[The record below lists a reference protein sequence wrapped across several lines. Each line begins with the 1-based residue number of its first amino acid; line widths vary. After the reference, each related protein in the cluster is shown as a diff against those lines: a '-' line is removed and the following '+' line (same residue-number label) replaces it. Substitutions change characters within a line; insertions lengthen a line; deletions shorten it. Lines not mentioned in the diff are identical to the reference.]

1 MSPEAFRLLAAFIGI
16 ILLVLL
22 VARLKWHPFL
32 ALMFISWGLAVTCG
46 IDPGQ
51 AIVAFSKGFGDILS
65 FVGIVIG
72 LGTMIGGLLVSSGG
86 ADAFANAM
94 ISIGGRKY
102 VPWTLFFAAFLIGLP
117 LFFEVGFVLLVPL
130 AFVMAKKMDVPILS
144 LGLPMLAGLSIAHGM
159 TPPHPAPTLAV
170 ATFHADAGKTIL
182 YALVIGL
189 PVGLISGPV
198 FASVAA
204 KVFGLRRAIRKSTG
218 QSGPHISPVDE
229 IAAVTAETA
238 HRTPSLGG
246 VLLVILL
253 PPFLMM
259 GRSVADLLLAQGPM
273 KAALDVIGNPIVA
286 LFITVVVAVF
296 ALGVRLGESLD
307 EIQRTLNRSLEPIAA
322 VILIV
327 GAGGGFKE
335 VLLETKI
342 ADAIGQWAT
351 NAHLSPLLL
360 AWTAAAVVRIAT
372 GSATVAT
379 ITGAGIVAP
388 LIQNNTTVN
397 RELLVLA
404 TGSGSLILSHVNDAG
419 FWLVKEYFGLTVA
432 ETFKFWTTMET
443 LLSILGLAGVLLASL
458 IV

>member
-1 MSPEAFRLLAAFIGI
+1 MNPEAFRLSAALIGI

-22 VARLKWHPFL
+22 VARFKWHPFL
-32 ALMFISWGLAVTCG
+32 ALMLVSWGLGVTCG
-46 IDPGQ
+46 IDPVK
-51 AIVAFSKGFGDILS
+51 AIAAFSKGFGDILS

-170 ATFHADAGKTIL
+170 ATFHADAGRTIL
-182 YALVIGL
+182 YALIIGL

-198 FASVAA
+198 FASVLTRF
-204 KVFGLRRAIRKSTG
+204 FGLRRAIRKSTE
-218 QSGPHISPVDE
+218 QSGPHVSPAEEIISVS
-229 IAAVTAETA
+229 AGTA
-238 HRTPSLGG
+238 HRTPSLSA
-246 VLLVILL
+246 VVVVILL
-253 PPFLMM
+253 PPILMM
-259 GRSVADLLLAQGPM
+259 GHSVADLLLGQGPM
-273 KAALDVIGNPIVA
+273 KDALNVIGNPIVA

-307 EIQRTLNRSLEPIAA
+307 EIQRTLNRSLEPVAA

-342 ADAIGQWAT
+342 AEAIGQWAT

-360 AWTAAAVVRIAT
+360 AWTAAAVVRVAT

-419 FWLVKEYFGLTVA
+419 FWLVKEYFGLSVA
-432 ETFKFWTTMET
+432 ETFKYWTTMET

-458 IV
+458 IT

>member
-1 MSPEAFRLLAAFIGI
+1 MNPEAFRLSAALVGI
-16 ILLVLL
+16 LLLVLL
-22 VARLKWHPFL
+22 VARFKWHPFL
-32 ALMFISWGLAVTCG
+32 ALMFVSWVLAVTCG
-46 IDPGQ
+46 IDPVQ
-51 AIVAFSKGFGDILS
+51 AIVGFSKGFGDILS

-72 LGTMIGGLLVSSGG
+72 LGTMIGELLVSSGG

-159 TPPHPAPTLAV
+159 TPPHPVPTLAV

-182 YALVIGL
+182 NALVIGL

-198 FASVAA
+198 FAAVLGR
-204 KVFGLRRAIRKSTG
+204 FFDLRRTIRKSTG
-218 QSGPHISPVDE
+218 QGGPHISPVDE
-229 IAAVTAETA
+229 ITAVTAETA
-238 HRTPSLGG
+238 HQTPSLGA
-246 VLLVILL
+246 VFLVILL
-253 PPFLMM
+253 PPVLMM

-307 EIQRTLNRSLEPIAA
+307 EIQRTLNRSLESIAA

-351 NAHLSPLLL
+351 NTHLSPLVL

-379 ITGAGIVAP
+379 ITGSGIVAMP
-388 LIQNNTTVN
+388 EGGMDMVW
-397 RELLVLA
+397 
-404 TGSGSLILSHVNDAG
+404 TGMIL
-419 FWLVKEYFGLTVA
+419 T
-432 ETFKFWTTMET
+432 
-443 LLSILGLAGVLLASL
+443 
-458 IV
+458 

>member
-1 MSPEAFRLLAAFIGI
+1 MNPEAFRLSAASVGI
-16 ILLVLL
+16 LLLVLL
-22 VARLKWHPFL
+22 VARFKWHPFL
-32 ALMFISWGLAVTCG
+32 ALMFVSWGLAVTCG
-46 IDPGQ
+46 IDPVQ
-51 AIVAFSKGFGDILS
+51 AIAAFSKGFGDILS

-182 YALVIGL
+182 YALIIGL
-189 PVGLISGPV
+189 PVGLISGPI

-204 KVFGLRRAIRKSTG
+204 KFFGLRRKSTG

-253 PPFLMM
+253 PPVLMM
-259 GRSVADLLLAQGPM
+259 GRSVADLLLAQGPT

-307 EIQRTLNRSLEPIAA
+307 EVQRTLNRSLEPIAA

-419 FWLVKEYFGLTVA
+419 FWLVKEYFGLSVV
-432 ETFKFWTTMET
+432 ETFKYWTTMET

-458 IV
+458 IT

>member
-1 MSPEAFRLLAAFIGI
+1 MSPEAFRLSAALVGI
-16 ILLVLL
+16 LLLVLL
-22 VARLKWHPFL
+22 VARFKWHPFL
-32 ALMFISWGLAVTCG
+32 ALMIVSWGLGVACG
-46 IDPGQ
+46 IDPVQ
-51 AIVAFSKGFGDILS
+51 SIAAFSKGFGDILS

-130 AFVMAKKMDVPILS
+130 AFVMAKKMEVPILS

-170 ATFHADAGKTIL
+170 ATFHADAGRTIL
-182 YALVIGL
+182 YALAIGL
-189 PVGLISGPV
+189 PVGLLSGPV
-198 FASVAA
+198 FASVLV
-204 KVFGLRRAIRKSTG
+204 KFFGLRRATANAAG
-218 QSGPHISPVDE
+218 TSGSASSPAEE
-229 IAAVTAETA
+229 ITSVTAERV
-238 HRTPSLGG
+238 HQTPSLGG

-253 PPFLMM
+253 PPVLMM
-259 GRSVADLLLAQGPM
+259 GRSVADLLLTPGPV
-273 KAALDVIGNPIVA
+273 KATLDVIGNPIVA

-388 LIQNNTTVN
+388 LIQGNTTVN

-432 ETFKFWTTMET
+432 ETFKYWTTMET

-458 IV
+458 VT

>member
-1 MSPEAFRLLAAFIGI
+1 MNPEAFRLSAALVGI
-16 ILLVLL
+16 LLLVLL
-22 VARLKWHPFL
+22 VARFKWHPFL
-32 ALMFISWGLAVTCG
+32 ALMFVSWGLAVTCG
-46 IDPGQ
+46 IDPVQ
-51 AIVAFSKGFGDILS
+51 AIAGFSKGFGDILS

-204 KVFGLRRAIRKSTG
+204 KFFGLRRKSTG

-253 PPFLMM
+253 PPVLMM

-419 FWLVKEYFGLTVA
+419 FWLVKEYFGLSVV
-432 ETFKFWTTMET
+432 ETFKYWTTMET

>member
-1 MSPEAFRLLAAFIGI
+1 MNPEAFRLSAALIGI

-22 VARLKWHPFL
+22 VARFKWHPFL
-32 ALMFISWGLAVTCG
+32 ALMLVSWGLGVICG
-46 IDPGQ
+46 IAPVK
-51 AIVAFSKGFGDILS
+51 AIAAFSKGFGDILS

-170 ATFHADAGKTIL
+170 ATFHADAGRTIL
-182 YALVIGL
+182 YALIIGL

-198 FASVAA
+198 FASVLT
-204 KVFGLRRAIRKSTG
+204 KFFGLRRAIRKSTE
-218 QSGPHISPVDE
+218 QSGPHVSPAEEIISVS
-229 IAAVTAETA
+229 AETG
-238 HRTPSLGG
+238 HRTPSLSA
-246 VLLVILL
+246 VVVVILL
-253 PPFLMM
+253 PPILMM
-259 GRSVADLLLAQGPM
+259 GHSVADLLLGQGPM
-273 KAALDVIGNPIVA
+273 KDALNVIGNPIVA

-307 EIQRTLNRSLEPIAA
+307 EIQRTLNRSLEPVAA

-327 GAGGGFKE
+327 GADGGFKE

-342 ADAIGQWAT
+342 AEAIGQWAT

-360 AWTAAAVVRIAT
+360 AWTAAAVVRVAT

-432 ETFKFWTTMET
+432 ETFKYWTTMET

-458 IV
+458 IT

>member
-1 MSPEAFRLLAAFIGI
+1 
-16 ILLVLL
+16 
-22 VARLKWHPFL
+22 
-32 ALMFISWGLAVTCG
+32 
-46 IDPGQ
+46 
-51 AIVAFSKGFGDILS
+51 
-65 FVGIVIG
+65 
-72 LGTMIGGLLVSSGG
+72 
-86 ADAFANAM
+86 M

-198 FASVAA
+198 FASVLA
-204 KVFGLRRAIRKSTG
+204 KFFDLRRAIRKSTG

-229 IAAVTAETA
+229 ITAVTAETA

-253 PPFLMM
+253 PPVLMM

-419 FWLVKEYFGLTVA
+419 FWLVKEYFGLSVV
-432 ETFKFWTTMET
+432 ETFKYWTTMET

>member
-1 MSPEAFRLLAAFIGI
+1 MLP
-16 ILLVLL
+16 
-22 VARLKWHPFL
+22 
-32 ALMFISWGLAVTCG
+32 
-46 IDPGQ
+46 
-51 AIVAFSKGFGDILS
+51 
-65 FVGIVIG
+65 
-72 LGTMIGGLLVSSGG
+72 
-86 ADAFANAM
+86 
-94 ISIGGRKY
+94 
-102 VPWTLFFAAFLIGLP
+102 GLP
-117 LFFEVGFVLLVPL
+117 T
-130 AFVMAKKMDVPILS
+130 AQ
-144 LGLPMLAGLSIAHGM
+144 GM

-182 YALVIGL
+182 YAVVIGL

-204 KVFGLRRAIRKSTG
+204 KFLGLRRAIRKSTG

-253 PPFLMM
+253 PPVLMM

-296 ALGVRLGESLD
+296 TLGVRLGESLD

-360 AWTAAAVVRIAT
+360 AWTAAAEILWAT
-372 GSATVAT
+372 GPAA
-379 ITGAGIVAP
+379 AAP
-388 LIQNNTTVN
+388 IP
-397 RELLVLA
+397 RGRVLSPA
-404 TGSGSLILSHVNDAG
+404 
-419 FWLVKEYFGLTVA
+419 
-432 ETFKFWTTMET
+432 FWTKPQ
-443 LLSILGLAGVLLASL
+443 
-458 IV
+458 

>member
-1 MSPEAFRLLAAFIGI
+1 MTPEAFRLTAALVGI

-22 VARLKWHPFL
+22 VAKLKWHPFL
-32 ALMFISWGLAVTCG
+32 ALMFVSWGLAVACG
-46 IDPGQ
+46 ISPIQ
-51 AIVAFSKGFGDILS
+51 AIAAFSKGFGDILS

-94 ISIGGRKY
+94 IAAGGRKY
-102 VPWTLFFAAFLIGLP
+102 VPWTIFFAAFLIGLP

-130 AFVMAKKMDVPILS
+130 AFVIAKKMEVPVLS
-144 LGLPMLAGLSIAHGM
+144 IGLPMLAGLSIAHGM

-182 YALVIGL
+182 YALAIGL
-189 PVGLISGPV
+189 PCGLISGPV

-204 KVFGLRRAIRKSTG
+204 KFFGLRQTARKSTD
-218 QSGPHISPVDE
+218 QTAPHLSPAEE
-229 IAAVTAETA
+229 IIAVTSEAK
-238 HRTPSLGG
+238 HRPPTLGG

-259 GRSVADLLLAQGPM
+259 GRSFADLALPHGSM
-273 KAALDVIGNPIVA
+273 KDACDLIGNPIVA
-286 LFITVVVAVF
+286 LFATVVVAVF
-296 ALGVRLGESLD
+296 VLGVRLGENLD

-342 ADAIGQWAT
+342 ADAIGVWAST
-351 NAHLSPLLL
+351 AHLSPLVL

-388 LIQNNTTVN
+388 LIQNNATVN

-419 FWLVKEYFGLTVA
+419 FWLVKEYFGLTVG
-432 ETFKFWTTMET
+432 ETFKYWTTMET
-443 LLSILGLAGVLLASL
+443 LLSILGLVGVLLAGL

>member
-229 IAAVTAETA
+229 IAAVTCGNCASDSESGWG
-238 HRTPSLGG
+238 SLGNPSAARPDDG
-246 VLLVILL
+246 TLSSG
-253 PPFLMM
+253 PF
-259 GRSVADLLLAQGPM
+259 ACA
-273 KAALDVIGNPIVA
+273 
-286 LFITVVVAVF
+286 
-296 ALGVRLGESLD
+296 
-307 EIQRTLNRSLEPIAA
+307 RTYEGCS
-322 VILIV
+322 
-327 GAGGGFKE
+327 
-335 VLLETKI
+335 
-342 ADAIGQWAT
+342 
-351 NAHLSPLLL
+351 
-360 AWTAAAVVRIAT
+360 
-372 GSATVAT
+372 
-379 ITGAGIVAP
+379 
-388 LIQNNTTVN
+388 
-397 RELLVLA
+397 
-404 TGSGSLILSHVNDAG
+404 
-419 FWLVKEYFGLTVA
+419 
-432 ETFKFWTTMET
+432 
-443 LLSILGLAGVLLASL
+443 
-458 IV
+458 

>member
-1 MSPEAFRLLAAFIGI
+1 MNPEAFRLSAALAGI
-16 ILLVLL
+16 LLLVLL
-22 VARLKWHPFL
+22 VARFKWHPFL

-46 IDPGQ
+46 IDPVQ
-51 AIVAFSKGFGDILS
+51 AIAGFSKGFGDILS

-130 AFVMAKKMDVPILS
+130 AFVMAKKLEVPILS

-204 KVFGLRRAIRKSTG
+204 KFFGLRRKSTG

-253 PPFLMM
+253 PPVLMM
-259 GRSVADLLLAQGPM
+259 GRSVADLLLAQGLA

-296 ALGVRLGESLD
+296 VLGVRLGESLD

-351 NAHLSPLLL
+351 DAHLSPLLL

-419 FWLVKEYFGLTVA
+419 FWLVKEYFGLSVG
-432 ETFKFWTTMET
+432 ETFKYWTTMET

-458 IV
+458 IT

>member
-1 MSPEAFRLLAAFIGI
+1 
-16 ILLVLL
+16 
-22 VARLKWHPFL
+22 
-32 ALMFISWGLAVTCG
+32 
-46 IDPGQ
+46 
-51 AIVAFSKGFGDILS
+51 
-65 FVGIVIG
+65 
-72 LGTMIGGLLVSSGG
+72 
-86 ADAFANAM
+86 
-94 ISIGGRKY
+94 
-102 VPWTLFFAAFLIGLP
+102 
-117 LFFEVGFVLLVPL
+117 
-130 AFVMAKKMDVPILS
+130 MAKKMDVPILS

-198 FASVAA
+198 FASVLA
-204 KVFGLRRAIRKSTG
+204 KFFGLRRTIRKSTG

-253 PPFLMM
+253 PPVLMM

-335 VLLETKI
+335 V
-342 ADAIGQWAT
+342 
-351 NAHLSPLLL
+351 
-360 AWTAAAVVRIAT
+360 
-372 GSATVAT
+372 
-379 ITGAGIVAP
+379 
-388 LIQNNTTVN
+388 
-397 RELLVLA
+397 
-404 TGSGSLILSHVNDAG
+404 
-419 FWLVKEYFGLTVA
+419 F
-432 ETFKFWTTMET
+432 
-443 LLSILGLAGVLLASL
+443 AS
-458 IV
+458 

>member
-1 MSPEAFRLLAAFIGI
+1 MSPEAFRLLAAFVGI

-32 ALMFISWGLAVTCG
+32 ALMFISWALAVTCG
-46 IDPGQ
+46 INPGQ

-72 LGTMIGGLLVSSGG
+72 LGTMVGGLLVSSGG

-94 ISIGGRKY
+94 IAAGGRKFI
-102 VPWTLFFAAFLIGLP
+102 PWTIFFAAFLIGLP

-130 AFVMAKKMDVPILS
+130 AFVIAKKMDAPVLS
-144 LGLPMLAGLSIAHGM
+144 VGLPMLAGLSIAHGM

-182 YALVIGL
+182 YALAIGL
-189 PVGLISGPV
+189 PAGLISGPL
-198 FASVAA
+198 FAGAAA
-204 KVFGLRRAIRKSTG
+204 KFFGLRATRKTTEESE
-218 QSGPHISPVDE
+218 PHASPAE
-229 IAAVTAETA
+229 GIIAVTAKTA
-238 HRTPSLGG
+238 HRAPSLGG
-246 VLLVILL
+246 VILVILL
-253 PPFLMM
+253 PPLLMM
-259 GRSVADLLLAQGPM
+259 GRSF
-273 KAALDVIGNPIVA
+273 AALCLPQGILQAAFDVIGNPIVA

-296 ALGVRLGESLD
+296 VLGVRLGRTLQ
-307 EIQRTLNRSLEPIAA
+307 EIQLTLNKSLEPIAA

-342 ADAIGQWAT
+342 ADAIGQWAAH
-351 NAHLSPLLL
+351 AHLSPLVL
-360 AWTAAAVVRIAT
+360 AWTAAAIVRVAT

-388 LIQNNTTVN
+388 LIQNDTTVN

-419 FWLVKEYFGLTVA
+419 FWLVKEYFGLTVG
-432 ETFKFWTTMET
+432 ETFKYWTTMET
-443 LLSILGLAGVLLASL
+443 LLSLLGLAGVLLASV

>member
-1 MSPEAFRLLAAFIGI
+1 M
-16 ILLVLL
+16 
-22 VARLKWHPFL
+22 
-32 ALMFISWGLAVTCG
+32 
-46 IDPGQ
+46 
-51 AIVAFSKGFGDILS
+51 
-65 FVGIVIG
+65 
-72 LGTMIGGLLVSSGG
+72 
-86 ADAFANAM
+86 
-94 ISIGGRKY
+94 
-102 VPWTLFFAAFLIGLP
+102 
-117 LFFEVGFVLLVPL
+117 
-130 AFVMAKKMDVPILS
+130 
-144 LGLPMLAGLSIAHGM
+144 
-159 TPPHPAPTLAV
+159 
-170 ATFHADAGKTIL
+170 
-182 YALVIGL
+182 
-189 PVGLISGPV
+189 
-198 FASVAA
+198 
-204 KVFGLRRAIRKSTG
+204 
-218 QSGPHISPVDE
+218 
-229 IAAVTAETA
+229 TAETA

-253 PPFLMM
+253 PPVLMM
-259 GRSVADLLLAQGPM
+259 GRSVAALLLPEGPL

-307 EIQRTLNRSLEPIAA
+307 EIQRTLNKSLEPIAA

-388 LIQNNTTVN
+388 LIQNSTTVN

-419 FWLVKEYFGLTVA
+419 FWLVKEYFGLSVV
-432 ETFKFWTTMET
+432 ETFKYWTTMET
-443 LLSILGLAGVLLASL
+443 LLSILGLAGVLLANL
-458 IV
+458 IT

>member
-1 MSPEAFRLLAAFIGI
+1 MNPEAFRLSAALVGI
-16 ILLVLL
+16 LLLVLL
-22 VARLKWHPFL
+22 VARFKWHPFL
-32 ALMFISWGLAVTCG
+32 ALMFVSWGLAVTCG
-46 IDPGQ
+46 IDPVQ
-51 AIVAFSKGFGDILS
+51 AIAGFSKGFGDILS

-198 FASVAA
+198 FASVLA
-204 KVFGLRRAIRKSTG
+204 KFFDLRRAIRKSTG

-253 PPFLMM
+253 PPVLMM

-307 EIQRTLNRSLEPIAA
+307 EI
-322 VILIV
+322 
-327 GAGGGFKE
+327 
-335 VLLETKI
+335 
-342 ADAIGQWAT
+342 
-351 NAHLSPLLL
+351 
-360 AWTAAAVVRIAT
+360 
-372 GSATVAT
+372 SA
-379 ITGAGIVAP
+379 
-388 LIQNNTTVN
+388 
-397 RELLVLA
+397 R
-404 TGSGSLILSHVNDAG
+404 
-419 FWLVKEYFGLTVA
+419 
-432 ETFKFWTTMET
+432 
-443 LLSILGLAGVLLASL
+443 
-458 IV
+458 

>member
-1 MSPEAFRLLAAFIGI
+1 MNPEAFRLSAALVGI
-16 ILLVLL
+16 LLLVLL
-22 VARLKWHPFL
+22 VARFKWHPFL
-32 ALMFISWGLAVTCG
+32 ALMFVSWGLAVTCG
-46 IDPGQ
+46 IDPVQ
-51 AIVAFSKGFGDILS
+51 AIAAFSKGFGDILS

-182 YALVIGL
+182 YALIIGL
-189 PVGLISGPV
+189 PVGLISGPI

-204 KVFGLRRAIRKSTG
+204 KFFGLRRKSTG

-253 PPFLMM
+253 PPVLMM
-259 GRSVADLLLAQGPM
+259 GRSVADLLLAQGPT

-307 EIQRTLNRSLEPIAA
+307 EVQRTLNRSLEPIAA

-419 FWLVKEYFGLTVA
+419 FWLVKEYFGLSVV
-432 ETFKFWTTMET
+432 ETFKYWTTMET

-458 IV
+458 IT

>member
-1 MSPEAFRLLAAFIGI
+1 MNPEAFRLSAALAGI
-16 ILLVLL
+16 LLLVLL
-22 VARLKWHPFL
+22 VARFKWHPFL

-46 IDPGQ
+46 IDPVQ
-51 AIVAFSKGFGDILS
+51 AIAGFSKGFGDILS

-130 AFVMAKKMDVPILS
+130 AFVMAKKLEVPILS

-204 KVFGLRRAIRKSTG
+204 KFFGLRRKSTG

-253 PPFLMM
+253 PPVLMM
-259 GRSVADLLLAQGPM
+259 GRSVADLLLAQGPA

-296 ALGVRLGESLD
+296 VLGVRLGESLD

-351 NAHLSPLLL
+351 DAHLSPLLL

-419 FWLVKEYFGLTVA
+419 FWLVKEYFGLSVG
-432 ETFKFWTTMET
+432 ETFKYWTTMET

-458 IV
+458 IT

>member
-1 MSPEAFRLLAAFIGI
+1 MSPEAFRLLAAFVGI
-16 ILLVLL
+16 VLLVLL

-46 IDPGQ
+46 IDPAQ

-86 ADAFANAM
+86 ADTFANAM
-94 ISIGGRKY
+94 ISLGGRKY
-102 VPWTLFFAAFLIGLP
+102 VPWTIFFAAFLIGLP

-130 AFVMAKKMDVPILS
+130 AFVIAKKMDVPVLS
-144 LGLPMLAGLSIAHGM
+144 VGLPILAGLSIAHGM

-170 ATFHADAGKTIL
+170 AAFHADAGKTIL
-182 YALVIGL
+182 YALLIGL

-204 KVFGLRRAIRKSTG
+204 KFFGLRRTIRKTTEV
-218 QSGPHISPVDE
+218 SPAE
-229 IAAVTAETA
+229 GIIAVSAESA
-238 HRTPSLGG
+238 HRTPSLGA
-246 VLLVILL
+246 VIVVILL
-253 PPFLMM
+253 PPILMM
-259 GRSVADLLLAQGPM
+259 GRSFADLSLAQGTM
-273 KAALDVIGNPIVA
+273 KAAFDVIGNPIVA
-286 LFITVVVAVF
+286 LFITVVVAVLV
-296 ALGVRLGESLD
+296 LGVRLGENLD
-307 EIQRTLNRSLEPIAA
+307 EIQRTLNKSLEPIAA
-322 VILIV
+322 VVLIV

-342 ADAIGQWAT
+342 ADAIGQWAVH
-351 NAHLSPLLL
+351 AHLSPLVL
-360 AWTAAAVVRIAT
+360 AWTAAAVVRVAT

-388 LIQNNTTVN
+388 LIQNDTTVN

-432 ETFKFWTTMET
+432 ETFKYWTTMET

-458 IV
+458 IG

>member
-1 MSPEAFRLLAAFIGI
+1 MNPEAFRLSAALVGI
-16 ILLVLL
+16 LPLVLL
-22 VARLKWHPFL
+22 VARFKWHPFL
-32 ALMFISWGLAVTCG
+32 ALMFVSWVLAVTCG
-46 IDPGQ
+46 IDPVQ
-51 AIVAFSKGFGDILS
+51 AIVGFSKGFGDILS

-198 FASVAA
+198 FAAVLGR
-204 KVFGLRRAIRKSTG
+204 FFDLRRTIRKSTG
-218 QSGPHISPVDE
+218 QGGPHISPVDE
-229 IAAVTAETA
+229 ITAVTAETA

-253 PPFLMM
+253 PPVLMM

-307 EIQRTLNRSLEPIAA
+307 EIQRTLNRSLESIAA

-351 NAHLSPLLL
+351 NTHLSPLVL

-379 ITGAGIVAP
+379 ITGSGIVAMP
-388 LIQNNTTVN
+388 EGGMDMVW
-397 RELLVLA
+397 
-404 TGSGSLILSHVNDAG
+404 TGMIL
-419 FWLVKEYFGLTVA
+419 T
-432 ETFKFWTTMET
+432 
-443 LLSILGLAGVLLASL
+443 
-458 IV
+458 

>member
-1 MSPEAFRLLAAFIGI
+1 MNPEAFRLSAALVGI
-16 ILLVLL
+16 LLLVLL
-22 VARLKWHPFL
+22 VARFKWHPFL
-32 ALMFISWGLAVTCG
+32 ALMFVSWGLAVTCG
-46 IDPGQ
+46 IDPVQ
-51 AIVAFSKGFGDILS
+51 AIAGFSKGFGDILS

-204 KVFGLRRAIRKSTG
+204 KFFGLRRKSTG
-218 QSGPHISPVDE
+218 QSGPQISPVDE
-229 IAAVTAETA
+229 IAAVTAETV

-253 PPFLMM
+253 PPVLMM

-342 ADAIGQWAT
+342 ADAIGHWAT

-419 FWLVKEYFGLTVA
+419 FWLVKEYFGLSVV
-432 ETFKFWTTMET
+432 ETFKYWTTMET
-443 LLSILGLAGVLLASL
+443 LLSILGLGGVLLASL
-458 IV
+458 IT

>member
-1 MSPEAFRLLAAFIGI
+1 MNPEAFRLSAALVGI
-16 ILLVLL
+16 LLLVLL
-22 VARLKWHPFL
+22 VARFKWHPFL

-46 IDPGQ
+46 IDPVQ
-51 AIVAFSKGFGDILS
+51 AIVGFSKGFGDILS

-204 KVFGLRRAIRKSTG
+204 KFFGLRRKFTG
-218 QSGPHISPVDE
+218 QSGPHMSPVDE

-253 PPFLMM
+253 PPVLMM
-259 GRSVADLLLAQGPM
+259 GRSVADLLLAQGPT

-419 FWLVKEYFGLTVA
+419 FWLVKEYFGLSVA
-432 ETFKFWTTMET
+432 ETFKYWTTMET